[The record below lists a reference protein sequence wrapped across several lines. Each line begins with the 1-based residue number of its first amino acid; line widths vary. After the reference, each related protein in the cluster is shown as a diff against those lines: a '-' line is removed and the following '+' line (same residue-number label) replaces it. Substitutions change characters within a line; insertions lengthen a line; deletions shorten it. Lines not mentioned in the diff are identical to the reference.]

1 MVKKVVGKKDHVV
14 IVGAGLAGLSAALH
28 LVGAGHKVT
37 ILERDS
43 VPGGRNVL
51 LEKSGF
57 KFDTGPTVLTMPSL
71 IEEALSAVG
80 ENLSDWLQLIPLD
93 PLYRANYADGSIL
106 NVYPETQRMEAEIAD
121 VIGPMEA
128 IGYRKYVDFVTKL

>member
-14 IVGAGLAGLSAALH
+14 VVGAGLAGLSAALH
-28 LVGAGHKVT
+28 LTGAGHKVT
-37 ILERDS
+37 ILERES
-43 VPGGRNVL
+43 VPGGRNGI

-93 PLYRANYADGSIL
+93 PLYRANYADGSVL
-106 NVYPETQRMEAEIAD
+106 NVYPETQRMESRSE
-121 VIGPMEA
+121 EH
-128 IGYRKYVDFVTKL
+128 TSELQSH